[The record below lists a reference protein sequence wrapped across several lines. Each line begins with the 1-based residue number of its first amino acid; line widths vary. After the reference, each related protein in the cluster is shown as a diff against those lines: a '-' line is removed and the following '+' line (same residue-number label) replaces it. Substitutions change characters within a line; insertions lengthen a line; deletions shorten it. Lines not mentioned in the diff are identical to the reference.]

1 MIHSKNK
8 NSLEDAVR
16 LVQNRY
22 KNRPSPL
29 TMMNENSGPM
39 QPQVHQE
46 PRAHN
51 DIRGNLLGNFRPPN
65 DTFR

>member
-1 MIHSKNK
+1 MG
-8 NSLEDAVR
+8 SLEDTIKK
-16 LVQNRY
+16 VQQKY

-29 TMMNENSGPM
+29 SDQYIRSNSNVNYIPSEISK
-39 QPQVHQE
+39 PK
-46 PRAHN
+46 